1 MTYAP
6 ARPVNFGTNRW
17 APCYRAP
24 LGAVDALFTARS
36 SILADRVVSVRFEY
50 PSSRTGTPASLVLER
65 VLDEDETW
73 IEFPRTPSTEI
84 IFMLEWSLNRE
95 AALQDARR
103 INALACRMSRMGT
116 AERWIYYEDM
126 AALWQAFRVALYRA
140 WDTSYCE
147 CRSLHP
153 AGDWVNP
160 CPRWA
165 RLDMS
170 SLISG
175 MAARFIYE
183 AVAAEHGLALPEGD
197 FDESYGRNNLA
208 YLDRAME
215 EAEDLSGWVYRLYVC
230 FSGPSPDGV
239 EPVWHCVPSYRFGP
253 SEPDPASRFD
263 DEDNPLVP
271 VRGHA
276 VRLA

>member
-1 MTYAP
+1 MSYAP
-6 ARPVNFGTNRW
+6 ARPVNFY
-17 APCYRAP
+17 ADHYDAKYRAP
-24 LGAVDALFTARS
+24 LGATAALFTARS
-36 SILADRVVSVRFEY
+36 CILADRVVSVRFEY
-50 PSSRTGTPASLVLER
+50 PNPYENRPAALVMER
-65 VLDEDETW
+65 ILDEDETW
-73 IEFPRTPSTEI
+73 IEFPRTPDASI
-84 IFMLEWSLNRE
+84 VHMLEWSLNRE
-95 AALQDARR
+95 AAMQDARR

-140 WDTSYCE
+140 WDTDWCE
-147 CRSLHP
+147 CPESHP
-153 AGDWVNP
+153 GGSWYARD
-160 CPRWA
+160 PRWA

-215 EAEDLSGWVYRLYVC
+215 EAEDPSGWVYRLYVC

-239 EPVWHCVPSYRFGP
+239 EPVWHCVPSYRFGEA
-253 SEPDPASRFD
+253 EPEPCFEDFD
-263 DEDNPLVP
+263 DPSSP

>member
-1 MTYAP
+1 MTYA
-6 ARPVNFGTNRW
+6 RPVDFYADHY
-17 APCYRAP
+17 APKYRAP

-36 SILADRVVSVRFEY
+36 SILADRVVSVRFECPNPY
-50 PSSRTGTPASLVLER
+50 ENRPAALVLER
-65 VLDEDETW
+65 ILDEGETW
-73 IEFPRTPSTEI
+73 IKFPRTPDASI
-84 IFMLEWSLNRE
+84 VHLLEWSLNRE

-103 INALACRMSRMGT
+103 INSLACRMSRMSD

-126 AALWQAFRVALYRA
+126 AALWQAFRSALERA

-147 CRSLHP
+147 CPELHP
-153 AGDWVNP
+153 AGDWVTP
-160 CPRWA
+160 RRRWA
-165 RLDMS
+165 RLDMP

-197 FDESYGRNNLA
+197 FDDAYGRNNLP
-208 YLDRAME
+208 YLDRAMD
-215 EAEDLSGWVYRLYVC
+215 EAEDPSGWVYRLYVC

-239 EPVWHCVPSYRFGP
+239 EPVWHCVPSYRFGEAEPEPRFEDFDVP
-253 SEPDPASRFD
+253 SA
-263 DEDNPLVP
+263 P

-276 VRLA
+276 RRLA